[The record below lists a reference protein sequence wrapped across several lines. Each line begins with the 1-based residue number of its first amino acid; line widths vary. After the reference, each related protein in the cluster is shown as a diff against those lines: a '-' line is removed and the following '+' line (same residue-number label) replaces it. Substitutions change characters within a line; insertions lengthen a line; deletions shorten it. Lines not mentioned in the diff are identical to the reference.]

1 MSAIGSWRNAN
12 ERMKDEDITN
22 NERNYLEGVKSNAV
36 MSGLMSVGQ
45 GVNGILNPALQAAE
59 IGDTTMYHYDIDNI
73 AHLGTGPYYDF
84 DQLGGDYA
92 NANLNMKPIEASD
105 VRGMTTKEKWGT
117 RLTGAAAGA
126 KAGWEVGGVVGAG
139 VGTLV
144 GWLGSEIGI
153 QAGNRKA
160 EREAVNLNNQAEIAS
175 AMAQKNFGAAFERV
189 ADRKNRQYQS
199 NIASEG
205 GKITKAASDRH
216 MTIKQFADATLAQQR
231 KDKYQQTMDAR
242 NKFSAGGSIYNTHG
256 GYFAPDLIK
265 IQTGGTHEENP
276 FGGIQMGVDPMGT
289 PNLVEE
295 GEVIYNDY
303 VFSDRL
309 TATESLLKDFA
320 LPKKYAGKSF
330 AYIAD
335 KLSDEAKERPEDAIS
350 NNGMGA
356 MYDRLMGA
364 QDYLKAKRE
373 EARLKR
379 ELKKMSPEELAGL
392 AQQMGVLQPVPEEDA
407 MPEEQTMAAPMGEQ
421 MPVMAEGGRLANY
434 YDGET
439 GDSTLRTRN
448 YTLQVPMPAALRLDL
463 SHYQYLPPP
472 QRGPWVPSNPTY
484 DNDWSNNNWLLDN
497 EAQDAAWD
505 AGIHKEIDPVGVV
518 NNDNLSWRDAGVA
531 ARNAGQGTF
540 TWRGKQYSV
549 NDLGQGIGEPPLAAT
564 TSRPH
569 YGVEIEKNPHYQQFV
584 EWLGKN
590 KDTDAG
596 KAWLKQVAGDNDYDW
611 WLKNATDGKPG
622 RIHDATYDAAE
633 EWFDLVNAPIPDINT
648 DINIEPVDVQQFNFN
663 GDLTANPMTM
673 DEARGITGEQT
684 GTPMLPTWQRYAGA
698 GYNML
703 SALHN
708 MFQEPDRYQYRRF
721 NPSYTYG
728 DLALD
733 RVEYNPY
740 DYNLAANQL
749 NAADAATRA
758 QIANSGMGP
767 STGATLLAQN
777 YNAGRNLG
785 NAYWQ
790 TQLANQQQKANAIAA
805 NNQAAQAEA
814 NFAYQRDAG
823 NTNIRNQYGLYNL
836 QNAIQADYLNKQAE
850 TQKWQAVSQ
859 ALDAS
864 ATDLSRIG
872 QENFNMNMANSN
884 PALFYYLNGNGLV
897 GYKDWL
903 AQEAER
909 VERLR

>member
-1 MSAIGSWRNAN
+1 MSAIGSWHNAN
-12 ERMKDEDITN
+12 ERLKDEDITN

-59 IGDTTMYHYDIDNI
+59 IGDTTMYQYDIDNI

-160 EREAVNLNNQAEIAS
+160 EREAVTLNNQAEIAS

-216 MTIKQFADATLAQQR
+216 MTIKQFADATLAQRR
-231 KDKYQQTMDAR
+231 KDKYQQTMDER

-392 AQQMGVLQPVPEEDA
+392 AQQMGVLQPVHEEEA
-407 MPEEQTMAAPMGEQ
+407 MPEEQAMAAPMGEQ
-421 MPVMAEGGRLANY
+421 MPEMAEGGRLANMY
-434 YDGET
+434 YNGYPPAIAILDDDQNKFFDTTVQGKGFGAYHT
-439 GDSTLRTRN
+439 GHTLNRPTEGLLLGNPYDSMTW
-448 YTLQVPMPAALRLDL
+448 
-463 SHYQYLPPP
+463 H
-472 QRGPWVPSNPTY
+472 
-484 DNDWSNNNWLLDN
+484 
-497 EAQDAAWD
+497 
-505 AGIHKEIDPVGVV
+505 
-518 NNDNLSWRDAGVA
+518 DAGVRA
-531 ARNAGQGTF
+531 LQDGNTTFIWKGNQYNVTDVVPTANTTARGSGSPA
-540 TWRGKQYSV
+540 SS
-549 NDLGQGIGEPPLAAT
+549 P
-564 TSRPH
+564 SPH
-569 YGVEIEKNPHYQQFV
+569 YGVEIEKNPHYQQFIDFV
-584 EWLGKN
+584 KAN
-590 KDTDAG
+590 KDADGVKSWIDEVSGG
-596 KAWLKQVAGDNDYDW
+596 KGFDW
-611 WLKNATDGKPG
+611 WLENATDGKPG
-622 RIHDATYDAAE
+622 SVHDATFDKAESWWNRQAPLQAKDRPEAFVDPYLTPVPTTQADVSNMIPAQPTVPQPGDA
-633 EWFDLVNAPIPDINT
+633 T
-648 DINIEPVDVQQFNFN
+648 
-663 GDLTANPMTM
+663 
-673 DEARGITGEQT
+673 TGEQT

-872 QENFNMNMANSN
+872 QENYNMNMANSN
-884 PALFYYLNGNGLV
+884 PALFYYLNGNGVV

-909 VERLR
+909 VERLRKNENA